1 MDLSGG
7 PNILEHVQ
15 KPVNITTYDTK
26 WIPTSAR
33 FVVLGSYARATGC
46 LQIYSLDME
55 NNGVKLDKEVEKK
68 AAFKCGT
75 FGASS
80 LRERHLATGN
90 FEGYLQL
97 WDLERPEKPLVDVKA
112 HTSIVN
118 AIDGA
123 GGQRSGYGPPE
134 LVTAGRDGCVR
145 VWDVRQK
152 DAPVAVFE
160 PGEGVK
166 ARDCWSVAFGNSFND
181 EERCVLAGYDN
192 GDVKMFDLRT
202 GTVRAE
208 HNVKNGVCG
217 VEFDRREIAM
227 NKFVVTCLESAF
239 TTFDARTQHPQKGF
253 SSVTEKVPVS
263 ATVWGAKH
271 LPQNREVSM
280 VLGGDGTLMLYKY
293 QYPDQRVVKDKDGVK
308 MGVAGTM
315 NLLNSKNVSTQP
327 ISSWDWSPDKEGLA
341 VCGSFD
347 QTVRV
352 VIVTRL
358 NKV

>member
-160 PGEGVK
+160 PSEGVK

-239 TTFDARTQHPQKGF
+239 TTFDARHISPAERLQQRDGEGAGERDGVGREASAAEPRGEHGAGRGRDADVVQV
-253 SSVTEKVPVS
+253 SVPGPE
-263 ATVWGAKH
+263 GGEG
-271 LPQNREVSM
+271 QGRGEDGR
-280 VLGGDGTLMLYKY
+280 GGDDELTQLEEREHAA
-293 QYPDQRVVKDKDGVK
+293 DQQLGL
-308 MGVAGTM
+308 VAG
-315 NLLNSKNVSTQP
+315 
-327 ISSWDWSPDKEGLA
+327 
-341 VCGSFD
+341 
-347 QTVRV
+347 
-352 VIVTRL
+352 
-358 NKV
+358 